1 MSTNSMC
8 PLCGRPGGYMVHHDL
23 NTRRCYLHF
32 SHERFES
39 CYIREIHRAE
49 ELIDEFFGR

>member
-39 CYIREIHRAE
+39 CYIREVHRAE